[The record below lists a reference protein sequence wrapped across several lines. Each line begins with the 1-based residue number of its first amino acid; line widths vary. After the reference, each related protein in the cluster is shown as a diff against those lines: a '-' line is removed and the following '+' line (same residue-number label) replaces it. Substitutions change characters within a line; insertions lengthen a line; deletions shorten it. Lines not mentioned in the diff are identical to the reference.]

1 MIVAQSRFNSRYTFM
16 FHTGN
21 PRKMDQSSRPTH
33 YIHLPFYRAYWGGSL
48 DDWKAFY
55 PGERYPLILT
65 ETLL

>member
-1 MIVAQSRFNSRYTFM
+1 M